1 MAFSLNDQFTFHA
14 TIGQGGYGKV
24 KFASCKFTKKTF
36 AIKIFK
42 KNQAKSTYTTFLN
55 EVRYMKL
62 LNHSNIPAF
71 YASYDSV
78 DYIKE
83 NGEIQEVSAIVM
95 EYMPNGD
102 LWDYIMVSGGFSE
115 EIARAFFRNLIETV
129 EDLHKQGIAHR
140 DIKPRNL
147 FFDGDFNL
155 KIADF
160 GLAIEFKD
168 EEGVIPLDERCGT
181 KGYMAPEIHRNKFS
195 DEGYDGSLVDIF
207 SCGVT
212 LFAMVCGFQP
222 FKVADPRTDDNYL
235 CFARKTFDT
244 VWEDYEKVIKKYFK
258 RSGLSDEFKD
268 LVNGMFAYQPEDRL
282 TIEQI
287 KAHSWYK
294 GDVMDAEELVGFL
307 EELKDE
313 VDEERFQC

>member
-1 MAFSLNDQFTFHA
+1 
-14 TIGQGGYGKV
+14 
-24 KFASCKFTKKTF
+24 
-36 AIKIFK
+36 
-42 KNQAKSTYTTFLN
+42 
-55 EVRYMKL
+55 MKL
-62 LNHSNIPAF
+62 LSFNNTPAF

-78 DYIKE
+78 EYIKE

-95 EYMPNGD
+95 EYLPNGD
-102 LWDYIMVSGGFSE
+102 LSDYISVAGGFTE
-115 EIARAFFRNLIETV
+115 EIARAFFRTLIENV

-140 DIKPRNL
+140 DIKPKNL
-147 FFDGDFNL
+147 FFNEDFNL

-160 GLAIEFKD
+160 GLAIKFKD
-168 EEGVIPLDERCGT
+168 EEGAIPLGERCGT

-195 DEGYDGSLVDIF
+195 DEGYNGSAVDIF

-235 CFARKTFDT
+235 CFARKTFDS
-244 VWEDYEKVIKKYFK
+244 VWEGYEKIMKKYSM

-268 LVNGMFAYQPEDRL
+268 LINGMFAYQPEDRL
-282 TIEQI
+282 CIQQI

-294 GDVMDAEELVGFL
+294 GGVIGGEELVEFL

-313 VDEERFQC
+313 VDEERFQR